1 MPFCEE
7 VIQMY
12 QRRICL
18 FCLGLLV
25 LSILPSTKADP
36 IAISTFDS
44 GNEGWLVVSTEGY
57 VGPADW
63 SPTGGNPGGY
73 IYDTD
78 MDDGG
83 WGFLAPAKF
92 LGNVSAA
99 YGHTL
104 SFDFSSDRI
113 EHDTIGIVFAD
124 TTGIGIITHVD
135 LPDYPGQI
143 AHRELV
149 LNTSHQWYVFDY
161 INDIQGQLATTAQ
174 IQAALS
180 DLGFL
185 FLGAE
190 FAPGYDDDGTYEF
203 GELVAYD
210 NVILIP
216 EPASVIMLAF
226 ATFFLTRRRK

>member
-1 MPFCEE
+1 
-7 VIQMY
+7 MY
-12 QRRICL
+12 QRVICL
-18 FCLGLLV
+18 FCAVLLFSFS
-25 LSILPSTKADP
+25 LSAAQADP
-36 IAISTFDS
+36 IAISTFDY

-92 LGNVSAA
+92 LGDVSAA

-113 EHDTIGIVFAD
+113 EHETAGVALAD
-124 TTGIGIITHVD
+124 PTGIGIIAYVD

-149 LNTSHQWYVFDY
+149 FNTTQPWYVFDY
-161 INDIQGQLATTAQ
+161 INNVEGELATVAQ

-180 DLGFL
+180 DLEYL

-190 FAPGYDDDGTYEF
+190 FAPGYDNDGTYEY

-210 NVILIP
+210 NVILVP
-216 EPASVIMLAF
+216 EPASIMLFAF
-226 ATFFLTRRRK
+226 GTLLLTRRHK